1 VLEYCITT
9 LQHASL
15 QPIGLLFAL
24 ILGAVSAVASSCC
37 TLPALGVLVGYS
49 GAREEKDRR
58 AAVISTLCFMA
69 GTILSLMIIGGL
81 AGLFGQV
88 AQSSLGGYWKPF
100 AGIVA
105 IFFGLATLKLLPFD
119 LSLSFLGGAGKGS
132 GKLGTATGGLLLGG
146 GLAVCSLPCN
156 PGIFIVIGAAA
167 LQGRVLWA
175 MMLLAMFA
183 IGFSLP
189 MGAILL
195 GVSLGKTALTGRN
208 TETAIRWISGAILL
222 AAGFYLLATS

>member
-1 VLEYCITT
+1 MLEYCVTT
-9 LQHASL
+9 LKQASS
-15 QPIGLLFAL
+15 QPIGLLLAL
-24 ILGAVSAVASSCC
+24 ILGALSAVASSCC
-37 TLPALGVLVGYS
+37 TLPALGILVGYS

-58 AAVISTLCFMA
+58 TAAVSALFFMA

-88 AQSSLGGYWKPF
+88 AQSSLGGYWKPL

-119 LSLSFLGGAGKGS
+119 LSLSFLGSPGKGS
-132 GKLGTATGGLLLGG
+132 GRLGTATGGLLLGG

-156 PGIFIVIGAAA
+156 PGIFIVIGAAT
-167 LQGRVLWA
+167 LQGQVLWA

-183 IGFSLP
+183 VGFSLP

-195 GVSLGKTALTGRN
+195 GVSLGKTALTGQG
-208 TETAIRWISGAILL
+208 TEKAIRRLSGAILL

>member
-1 VLEYCITT
+1 MLEYCVTT
-9 LQHASL
+9 LTQASS

-24 ILGAVSAVASSCC
+24 LLGTVSAVASSCC

-58 AAVISTLCFMA
+58 AAAVSALFFMA
-69 GTILSLMIIGGL
+69 GTVLSLMIIGAL
-81 AGLFGQV
+81 AGLFGRI
-88 AQSSLGGYWKPF
+88 AQGSLGGYWKPL

-119 LSLSFLGGAGKGS
+119 LSLPFLGSSGKGS
-132 GKLGTATGGLLLGG
+132 GKLGTAAGGLLLGG

-156 PGIFIVIGAAA
+156 PGIFIVIGAAV
-167 LQGRVLWA
+167 LQGKILWA
-175 MMLLAMFA
+175 ALMLAMFA

-208 TETAIRWISGAILL
+208 TETAIRRISGAILV